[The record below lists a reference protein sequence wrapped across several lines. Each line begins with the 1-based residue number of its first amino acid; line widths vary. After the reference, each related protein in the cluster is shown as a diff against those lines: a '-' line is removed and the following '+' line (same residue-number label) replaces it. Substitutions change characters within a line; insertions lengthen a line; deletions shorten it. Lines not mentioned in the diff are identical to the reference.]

1 MSDTWEGETTAVQEA
16 IARGLDFLQCRQRR
30 SGAFA
35 VYRSSDPALEE
46 NCVDDPSL
54 FPAALIAYS
63 LGFSDS
69 AIARQIVDRAVAFF
83 TREMEGPG
91 IWRYW
96 TPEHPSYPNIPPD
109 LDDIACVSVV
119 LKRHGAPL
127 PDNRAL
133 ILANRSRAG
142 LFYTWLAPRLRP
154 VVSRDF
160 WIVTLRQLLRPIP
173 FFLFWI
179 LFSARRSDI
188 DAVVNANV
196 LFYLGNSP
204 AAGPVVDFLTN
215 SLKRGEEATSD
226 KWHRNRFMFY
236 YALSRNCGSGIYGF
250 AEARELIVDRVV
262 AALRGDSG
270 ELRVLDTALAAC
282 ALMNC
287 GANPPELARAVAT
300 LTATQHGN
308 GAWPA
313 APLYWGG
320 PAGSPGYGSEEL
332 TTGFCLEALVR
343 YRATLPSCTDV
354 AHHGV

>member
-1 MSDTWEGETTAVQEA
+1 MSDTTEAETRAVQEA
-16 IARGLDFLQCRQRR
+16 IARGLDFLQRSQRH

-35 VYRSSDPALEE
+35 VYRSSDPALEK

-69 AIARQIVDRAVAFF
+69 PIARQIVDRAVALF
-83 TREMEGPG
+83 TSEMEGPG

-96 TPEHPSYPNIPPD
+96 TREHPHYPNIPPD
-109 LDDIACVSVV
+109 LDDIACISLV
-119 LKRHGAPL
+119 LKRHGAWC

-142 LFYTWLAPRLRP
+142 LFYTWLAPRLCP
-154 VVSRDF
+154 VVSKDF
-160 WIVTLRQLLRPIP
+160 WTTTLRQLLRPIP

-179 LFSARRSDI
+179 LFSARPRDI

-196 LFYLGNSP
+196 LFYLGENP
-204 AAGPVVDFLTN
+204 AARSVVDFLTAT
-215 SLKRGEEATSD
+215 LKRGDEAISD

-236 YALSRNCGSGIYGF
+236 YAVSRNCGSGIHGLD
-250 AEARELIVDRVV
+250 EARDLIVDRVV
-262 AALRGDSG
+262 AALAGAPG
-270 ELRVLDTALAAC
+270 EIRALDTALAAC

-287 GANPPELARAVAT
+287 RGDRPELARTVAT
-300 LTATQHGN
+300 LTATQHAN

-313 APLYWGG
+313 LPLYWGG

-332 TTGFCLEALVR
+332 TTALCLEALVR
-343 YRATLPSCTDV
+343 YSATQPSCTNVSDC
-354 AHHGV
+354 AS